1 MKKYQLAITAIVLL
15 AVLTGCTASQET
27 ASTDSAAASET
38 SPTVLETSAPT
49 VDGTASQ
56 KLQFSVVES
65 EEPGYTVISQ
75 EELGEKTGTEIVYG
89 DLKEVN
95 LTWDGQTIP
104 LAQAIREEKLTV
116 PEIFAFARLDA
127 QNGFCQESY
136 ISEHGLTHFCYT
148 YPEWELRI
156 AYDLYETPDGKQ
168 TLIDEIYV
176 YNISEGERDVSYT
189 YVDEDSQWGYFLD
202 REDWG
207 LTLEAANVTPTQ
219 ITVNYTQQQSQEVG
233 ELTLD
238 SYILYPMDGET
249 DLDSRPNYVA
259 MSRMDTPGLP
269 IFLLSDSSGQFT
281 IDWGDTAGA
290 LEPGEYCLNVSVSDH
305 FDPDQIHPLIE
316 KFHDK
321 QSYHIVFTIS

>member
-1 MKKYQLAITAIVLL
+1 MKQCLLTVAVITLL
-15 AVLTGCTASQET
+15 VTLIGCTRSQET
-27 ASTDSAAASET
+27 GDAAET
-38 SPTVLETSAPT
+38 SPTTP
-49 VDGTASQ
+49 GTAVQ
-56 KLQFSVVES
+56 TEDTTPQQRLQFSVVEA
-65 EEPGYTVISQ
+65 EDPGYTVISQ
-75 EELGEKTGTEIVYG
+75 EELGEKNDTEIAYG
-89 DLKEVN
+89 DLTEVN
-95 LTWDGQTIP
+95 LTWDGETIP

-136 ISEHGLTHFCYT
+136 TSEHGLTHFCYT

-156 AYDLYETPDGKQ
+156 TYDIYETPDAKQ
-168 TLIDEIYV
+168 TLIDELYV
-176 YNISEGERDVSYT
+176 YNISEGYHNVSYI
-189 YVDEDSQWGYFLD
+189 YVDEGSQWGYFLD

-207 LTLEAANVTPTQ
+207 LTFEAANVTPTQ

-238 SYILYPMDGET
+238 SYMLFPMDGEA
-249 DLDSRPNYVA
+249 DPDRGPNYVV

-269 IFLLSDSSGQFT
+269 ISLSSDGSGQFT

-290 LEPGEYCLNVSVSDH
+290 LEPGEYYLKVSVSDN
-305 FDPDQIHPLIE
+305 FDPAQVHPLIE

-321 QSYHIVFTIS
+321 QSYHIVFTVS

>member
-1 MKKYQLAITAIVLL
+1 MKKSLL
-15 AVLTGCTASQET
+15 TVAVLALLVTLIGCTRSQK
-27 ASTDSAAASET
+27 AGDAAET
-38 SPTVLETSAPT
+38 SPTTLETTTQTKDITP
-49 VDGTASQ
+49 Q
-56 KLQFSVVES
+56 QRLQFSVVEA
-65 EEPGYTVISQ
+65 EDPGYTVVSQ

-95 LTWDGQTIP
+95 LTWDGQTIS

-156 AYDLYETPDGKQ
+156 AYDIYETPDGQQ
-168 TLIDEIYV
+168 TLIDELCV
-176 YNISEGERDVSYT
+176 YNISEGYHNVSYI

-207 LTLEAANVTPTQ
+207 LTFEVANVTPTQ
-219 ITVNYTQQQSQEVG
+219 ITVNYSQKQSQEVG
-233 ELTLD
+233 ALTLD
-238 SYILYPMDGET
+238 GYILCPMDEENN
-249 DLDSRPNYVA
+249 LDSGPNYIA

-269 IFLLSDSSGQFT
+269 ISLLSDSSGQFT

-290 LEPGEYCLNVSVSDH
+290 LEPGEYYLKVTVSDN
-305 FDPDQIHPLIE
+305 FDPTQVHPLIE

-321 QSYHIVFTIS
+321 QSYHIVFTVS

>member
-1 MKKYQLAITAIVLL
+1 MRKYRLAITTIALL
-15 AVLTGCTASQET
+15 AALTACTTSQET
-27 ASTDSAAASET
+27 AGTDSTAPSET
-38 SPTVLETSAPT
+38 SPTVLETFVPT
-49 VDGTASQ
+49 VEGAPSQ

-65 EEPGYTVISQ
+65 EAPGYTVISQ

-95 LTWDGQTIP
+95 LTWDGQTIS
-104 LAQAIREEKLTV
+104 LAQAIREEKLST

-156 AYDLYETPDGKQ
+156 AYDIYETPDGQQ
-168 TLIDEIYV
+168 TLIDELCV
-176 YNISEGERDVSYT
+176 DNISEGYHNVSYI

-207 LTLEAANVTPTQ
+207 LTFEAANVTPTQ
-219 ITVNYTQQQSQEVG
+219 ITVNYAQKQSQEVG
-233 ELTLD
+233 ALTLD
-238 SYILYPMDGET
+238 GYILCPMDEENN
-249 DLDSRPNYVA
+249 LDSGPNYIA
-259 MSRMDTPGLP
+259 MSRRDTPGLP
-269 IFLLSDSSGQFT
+269 ISLLSDNSGQFT

-290 LEPGEYCLNVSVSDH
+290 LEPGEYYLKVTVSDN
-305 FDPDQIHPLIE
+305 FDPTQVHPLIE

-321 QSYHIVFTIS
+321 QSYYILFTVP

>member
-1 MKKYQLAITAIVLL
+1 MKKYQFAITTIALL
-15 AVLTGCTASQET
+15 AALTGCTASQET
-27 ASTDSAAASET
+27 AGTDSTAATET
-38 SPTVLETSAPT
+38 SPTVLETFAQT
-49 VDGTASQ
+49 VEETPSQ

-65 EEPGYTVISQ
+65 ETPGYTVISQ

-89 DLKEVN
+89 NLKEVS
-95 LTWDGQTIP
+95 LTWDEQTIP

-127 QNGFCQESY
+127 QNGFSQESY

-148 YPEWELRI
+148 YPEWELQI

-168 TLIDEIYV
+168 TLIDELYV
-176 YNISEGERDVSYT
+176 YNISEGDRNVSYT

-207 LTLEAANVTPTQ
+207 LTFEAANVTPTQ

-238 SYILYPMDGET
+238 SYILFPMDEENN
-249 DLDSRPNYVA
+249 LDSGPNYIA
-259 MSRMDTPGLP
+259 MSRMDTSGLP
-269 IFLLSDSSGQFT
+269 ISLLSDSSGQFT

-290 LEPGEYCLNVSVSDH
+290 LEPGEYYLNVSVSDN
-305 FDPDQIHPLIE
+305 FDPTQVHPLIE

-321 QSYHIVFTIS
+321 QSYHILFTVP